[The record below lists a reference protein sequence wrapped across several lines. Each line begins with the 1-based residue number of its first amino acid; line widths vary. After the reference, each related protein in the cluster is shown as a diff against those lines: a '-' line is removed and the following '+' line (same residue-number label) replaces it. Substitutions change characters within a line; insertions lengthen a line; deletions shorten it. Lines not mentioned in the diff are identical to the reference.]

1 MEDAYLALGI
11 AVYGSIVSFEFKTE
25 EILLYEVD
33 VLGTQIEDVQEDILE
48 MKMTLEEIEKIQVD
62 INSLDERVKTLL
74 LDAPHTTRGQFIS
87 LRATV
92 YDNSVYVNDGYVQW
106 PIVAYNTTPEMFSLG
121 RRTAATTTFKTTT
134 VQKAD
139 TSSITVNQAGVYQ
152 VHVRFKMMSD
162 SESDEDGYATYLYVN
177 GKTVAQALSCDVQG
191 DAELTVQI
199 AETLVLK
206 ANDYLQVT
214 NDNGTTSSTTLNSV
228 FTVLKLA

>member
-48 MKMTLEEIEKIQVD
+48 MKMTLEDIEKTQVD
-62 INSLDERVKTLL
+62 INPLEERVKALL

-87 LRATV
+87 LRAID
-92 YDNSVYVNDGYVQW
+92 DNSVYVNGYVQW
-106 PIVAYNTTPEMFSLG
+106 SIVAYNTTPEMFSLG